1 MKKKQ
6 REGETYPH
14 VHVCMSTVHVHRTR
28 SRSTLHTKQVTC
40 LQSSVLVA
48 WSNTE
53 YQGCSGALHDPAR
66 EAAWS
71 EGLSEAGDRR
81 AMAQDVQTCVGRM
94 R

>member
-1 MKKKQ
+1 M
-6 REGETYPH
+6 
-14 VHVCMSTVHVHRTR
+14 
-28 SRSTLHTKQVTC
+28 TLVVG
-40 LQSSVLVA
+40 S
-48 WSNTE
+48 
-53 YQGCSGALHDPAR
+53 YQGCSGALHDLAR